1 VDEGCSATEKELAS
15 VQASKRPALKNCELR
30 LSRAVLFGCGLALLL
45 LVAGCSPPDQTVLDN
60 CHKSSVQ
67 RAKGYKLTSA
77 DLGELAEACMAERGY
92 TLKKSGSVCSHN
104 LQSENDRRCYYP
116 DTLPGRLYALLPEF

>member
-1 VDEGCSATEKELAS
+1 MGGSMRRVLI
-15 VQASKRPALKNCELR
+15 NCELR
-30 LSRAVLFGCGLALLL
+30 PNRAVIMGSGLAVLF
-45 LVAGCSPPDQTVLDN
+45 LVAGCSPPDQTVLDL
-60 CHKSSVQ
+60 CHKASAQ

-104 LQSENDRRCYYP
+104 LRSENDRRCYYP